1 MPTAV
6 EFWESKHRDMSVR
19 QKGPH
24 DLADELDKCLAPRS
38 TVLELGCGAG
48 RDAVRLAEAG
58 HRVVACDFS
67 DTALQEFAADA
78 TRLGIAQRRQDLAE
92 LPYLFADNGF
102 DAVYA
107 RLSLHYFT
115 AATTRDIFTEIA
127 RLLRENGV
135 FLGLF
140 NSHLDTENGTG
151 TPIEERYF
159 ELASGSRKRYFTA
172 EEAADLLGPAFYKI
186 DSRYVPAQCP
196 GSTQL
201 VRIYAER
208 RP

>member
-1 MPTAV
+1 MRTAV
-6 EFWESKHRDMSVR
+6 DFWDSKHRTMSAQ

-24 DLADELDKCLAPRS
+24 DLADELDRCLKPRS
-38 TVLELGCGAG
+38 RILELGCGAG
-48 RDAVRLAEAG
+48 RDAIHLAEAG
-58 HRVVACDFS
+58 HHVVACDFS
-67 DTALQEFAADA
+67 DTALHEFAADA
-78 TRLGIAQRRQDLAE
+78 TRLGIEQRRQDLAD
-92 LPYLFADNGF
+92 LPYAFPDHDF

-127 RLLRENGV
+127 RLLREHGV

-140 NSHLDTENGTG
+140 NSHFDIENGAG
-151 TPIEERYF
+151 TRIEDRYF
-159 ELASGSRKRYFTA
+159 ELTSGSRKRYFTA
-172 EEAADLLGPAFYKI
+172 DEAAGLLGPAFDHV
-186 DSRYVPAQCP
+186 DSRYVDAHHP
-196 GSTQL
+196 GATQL